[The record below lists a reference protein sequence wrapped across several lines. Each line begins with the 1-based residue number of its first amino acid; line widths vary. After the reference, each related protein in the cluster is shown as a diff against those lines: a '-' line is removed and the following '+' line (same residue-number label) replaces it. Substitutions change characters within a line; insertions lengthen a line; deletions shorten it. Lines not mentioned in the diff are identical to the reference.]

1 MSSPITSAPTNH
13 SPSRRITTG
22 RKCVVTFVAALLALS
37 LATVSCGTNTD
48 GITRANISDLPT
60 PTGGEIFASADEVAT
75 TESMPEN
82 QLQDDA
88 ALFEGGAGIE
98 GTIIEDVVAQNPEVA
113 ELIQKVRRGTA
124 TDADLERLN
133 TLLNEAFAQGGPLD
147 LGASPTAGLIH
158 AVHGDSVDIQP
169 DPDEQGVTPPTA
181 TIIINEQSQ
190 ILVASEST
198 LGDMEIN
205 DEVDVIALRGED
217 GIIRARTVTVA
228 DIDEATLGADGT
240 DAAGAL
246 AFGRR
251 SPLGR
256 LLRGTGLTAP
266 PGGRALTPAVIQGA
280 APGQRETGRAP
291 GARFASRQG
300 ANLQPATDDTQPTN
314 GLNQLFDDAEGIPAQ
329 GRVTKIE
336 DARLHIETEQGP
348 LRATIDDQ
356 TEFVRIASGTSTDI
370 TEGLSAFAIADPD
383 GIAIMIL
390 VGPGHLLDT
399 QEAGLSINGP

>member
-1 MSSPITSAPTNH
+1 MSSPMTSAPTNH

-22 RKCVVTFVAALLALS
+22 RACSVIFVAALLALS

-75 TESMPEN
+75 TESIPEN
-82 QLQDDA
+82 QLQDGG
-88 ALFEGGAGIE
+88 LFEGGGGIE
-98 GTIIEDVVAQNPEVA
+98 GTIIEDVVAQNPEIA
-113 ELIQKVRRGTA
+113 QLIQKVRRGTA

-158 AVHGDSVDIQP
+158 AVNGDSVEIQP
-169 DPDEQGVTPPTA
+169 APDEQGVTPPTA
-181 TIIINEQSQ
+181 TIIINEQTQ

-198 LGDMEIN
+198 LADIEIN
-205 DEVDVIALRGED
+205 AEVDVIALRGED
-217 GIIRARTVTVA
+217 GIIRARTVTIA

-246 AFGRR
+246 AFGPR

-280 APGQRETGRAP
+280 APGQRQTGRAP

-300 ANLQPATDDTQPTN
+300 ENLQPAPDDTQPTN
-314 GLNQLFDDAEGIPAQ
+314 GLNQLFDDSEGIPAQ

-348 LRATIDDQ
+348 LRVTIDGQ
-356 TEFVRIASGTSTDI
+356 TEFVRIASGTNADI
-370 TEGLSAFAIADPD
+370 TEGLAAFAIADPD

-390 VGPGHLLDT
+390 VGPGHLLDA

>member
-1 MSSPITSAPTNH
+1 MSSPMTSAPTNH

-37 LATVSCGTNTD
+37 LATVSCGSNTD

-82 QLQDDA
+82 QLQDGG
-88 ALFEGGAGIE
+88 LFEGGGGIE

-113 ELIQKVRRGTA
+113 ELIQKVRSGRA
-124 TDADLERLN
+124 TDEDLERLN

-147 LGASPTAGLIH
+147 LGASPTAGSIH

-169 DPDEQGVTPPTA
+169 DPEEQGVTPPTE

-205 DEVDVIALRGED
+205 DEVDVIALRGDD

-228 DIDEATLGADGT
+228 DIDEATFGADGT

-266 PGGRALTPAVIQGA
+266 PGGRAITPAVIQGA

-300 ANLQPATDDTQPTN
+300 ANLQPAPDDTQPTN

-348 LRATIDDQ
+348 LRVTIDDQ
-356 TEFVRIASGTSTDI
+356 TEFVRIASGTNADI
-370 TEGLSAFAIADPD
+370 TGGLSVFAIADSD

-390 VGPGHLLDT
+390 VGPGHLLVT
-399 QEAGLSINGP
+399 QESGLSINGP

>member
-1 MSSPITSAPTNH
+1 MPRSS
-13 SPSRRITTG
+13 
-22 RKCVVTFVAALLALS
+22 KAA
-37 LATVSCGTNTD
+37 
-48 GITRANISDLPT
+48 R
-60 PTGGEIFASADEVAT
+60 
-75 TESMPEN
+75 
-82 QLQDDA
+82 
-88 ALFEGGAGIE
+88 GIE

-158 AVHGDSVDIQP
+158 AVHGDSVEIQP
-169 DPDEQGVTPPTA
+169 APDEQGVTPPTA
-181 TIIINEQSQ
+181 TIVINEQSQ

-205 DEVDVIALRGED
+205 DEVDVIALRGDD

-228 DIDEATLGADGT
+228 DIDEASLGADGT
-240 DAAGAL
+240 DSAGAL

-256 LLRGTGLTAP
+256 LLRGTGLAAP
-266 PGGRALTPAVIQGA
+266 PGGRVLTPAVIQGA
-280 APGQRETGRAP
+280 APGQRQTGRAP
-291 GARFASRQG
+291 GARFAARQG
-300 ANLQPATDDTQPTN
+300 ANLQSATDDTQPTN
-314 GLNQLFDDAEGIPAQ
+314 GLNQLIDDAEGIPAQ

-348 LRATIDDQ
+348 LRATIDDR

-370 TEGLSAFAIADPD
+370 TEGLSTFAIADSD